1 MKKGRWLI
9 SVFLFILI
17 AGISLYFDA
26 GFSKLIS
33 LLRTGFIDNI
43 FLGITFI
50 SSEIIIFFV
59 LTSLFLFKDNK
70 RKWIVPLW
78 FSLGASAI
86 VSFLLKIAV
95 QRNRPF
101 QLGIVPTL
109 AVLQEA
115 SFNIWNFSFPSFQ
128 TMLAFCA
135 LPILSKEYPKLK
147 YFWVAFASLIG
158 FSRIYFGLH
167 FLSDVVIGAFLGLL
181 IGMFIVQKEEEIKF
195 GERIARMIFKKKV
208 KFRYVERKK

>member
-9 SVFLFILI
+9 VLFLFVLL
-17 AGISLYFDA
+17 AGISLYFDSEV
-26 GFSKLIS
+26 SKLVS

-43 FLGITFI
+43 FLGITFV
-50 SSEIIIFFV
+50 SSEIILFFV
-59 LTSLFLFKDNK
+59 LTSLFLWKDNK
-70 RKWIVPLW
+70 RKWIAPLW
-78 FSLGASAI
+78 LTLGASAI
-86 VSFLLKIAV
+86 VSFFLKIAV

-109 AVLQEA
+109 AVLQES
-115 SFNIWNFSFPSFQ
+115 SFNSWNFSFPSFQ

-147 YFWVAFASLIG
+147 YFWIAFASLVG

-167 FLSDVVIGAFLGLL
+167 FLSDVVIGAFIGLL
-181 IGMFIVQKEEEIKF
+181 IGMFIVQKEQETKF
-195 GERIARMIFKKKV
+195 GERIAGMVFKKKV
-208 KFRYVERKK
+208 NFKYKERKE

>member
-9 SVFLFILI
+9 VLLLFFVIT
-17 AGISLYFDA
+17 GISLYFDSA
-26 GFSKLIS
+26 FSKLIS
-33 LLRTGFIDNI
+33 LLRIGFLDNI
-43 FLGITFI
+43 FLGITFV

-59 LTSLFLFKDNK
+59 LTSLFLWKDNR
-70 RKWIVPLW
+70 RKWIVSLW
-78 FSLGASAI
+78 LTLGASAI

-109 AVLQEA
+109 SVLQEA
-115 SFNIWNFSFPSFQ
+115 SFNTWNFSFPSFQ
-128 TMLAFCA
+128 TMFAFCA

-147 YFWVAFASLIG
+147 YFWILFAGLIG

-167 FLSDVVIGAFLGLL
+167 FLSDVLVGGFIGYL
-181 IGMFIVQKEEEIKF
+181 IGLFIVQREMEFKF
-195 GERIARMIFKKKV
+195 GQRIARMIFKKK
-208 KFRYVERKK
+208 KFRYVERRKR